1 MPVGAN
7 AGLAGLNVNVGVN
20 LQQFNAGMAE
30 IEKRG
35 AQVTQNLNSMGSAL
49 TTGAG
54 IGAGVALA
62 TAALSGLADIAGAAS
77 SAIIGLNSDLEQA
90 RIGFTAFTGSQ
101 RKLMRS
107 SSSYRI
113 SLLKPRLSF
122 LVCCKLHAS

>member
-54 IGAGVALA
+54 IGVGVAAA

-77 SAIIGLNSDLEQA
+77 SAIISMNSDLEQA
-90 RIGFTAFTGSQ
+90 RIGFTAFTGSAQ
-101 RKLMRS
+101 KANAF
-107 SSSYRI
+107 I
-113 SLLKPRLSF
+113 SQ
-122 LVCCKLHAS
+122 